1 MRYRLVH
8 VRGPLA
14 GRVRELSE
22 RETILGRDPAVAHV
36 LFGPEE
42 RGVSRRHAALSV
54 RDGVLLLRDLESR
67 TGTFVGGHDIEEA
80 ELRDGD
86 EFELGEG
93 GPRLRIEFGDAEGTI
108 VVDSPIPA
116 TRVEAAAART
126 PGRPQPG
133 ERLRFTFLSG
143 SREGSFVEAAGSVVR
158 LGRAAGNTV
167 WTPDERIVS
176 EQHAKIVRLEDS
188 YVLMDLESTN
198 GSYLN
203 GHRVERAALAE
214 GDLLALGPG
223 GPQLRFQVLSPD
235 LAHRSVDA
243 TVVIPS
249 FPELARRERVTSFVR
264 EIPRPTTSLLIG
276 RGPEAEL
283 RLESPIVSRS
293 HARLSVR
300 EGALYVEDLDS
311 ANGTFR
317 NGTRVERVALA
328 VGDRVIVGP
337 FAIEIGADSLRLLD
351 TRNRARLDGRGLRVV
366 AGGRT
371 ILDDV
376 SISLPPGSFTALIGP
391 SGAGKSTLLKALSGA
406 RPADTGTV
414 LLNGTSLYASFEAL
428 KATLAYVPQ
437 EDIVHGELSVAQ
449 SLDYTARLRLP
460 PDTTS
465 AERRKRIADVLATLE
480 LTERRDAPIHRLS
493 GGQRKRVSIA
503 TELLTE
509 PALLFLDEPTSGLD
523 PGLEEALM
531 LLLREL
537 SYKGKTVVLVTHTL
551 DNIQLCD
558 GIVLLVEGRLAFHGS
573 VPEAR
578 ASFGIDQTVN
588 LYARLKERPAAEWQ
602 AAFRDG
608 PGNRERAETAL
619 AEPSPAAP
627 ARPGGR
633 AANAGVGPLRQ
644 LAVFTGRYF
653 TTITRD
659 KRNAMLLVGQAPLI
673 AALIGLSLLYGQ
685 SDIAF
690 TKPKNTILFLLALT
704 AVWFG
709 CSNAARELVKERG
722 IYLRERMVNLRIL
735 PYILSKVLV
744 LLALASVQCVLFLL
758 ILDTWFG
765 VPGSWPLL
773 FGGMLLASLVGI
785 LLGLALSASV
795 ASADRAMT
803 LLPILLIPQV
813 LFTIPSVQLDMK
825 GPAGLVA
832 RAMPTWWAYDLLR
845 RVALA
850 PDQALDDDKLE
861 EKLAAGGPVL
871 MRKERFQTMLQ
882 DGYNMF
888 NYRGAVEVTWTA
900 SWPEALAARMAGA
913 NPATVDAGAL
923 AGFAGLLLV
932 ATAAA
937 LRRLDWR
944 GD

>member
-1 MRYRLVH
+1 MRYRLVY

-14 GRVRELSE
+14 GRIRELE
-22 RETILGRDPAVAHV
+22 ADETILGRDPAVAHV

-42 RGVSRRHAALSV
+42 RGVSRRHASLTI
-54 RDGVLLLRDLESR
+54 RDGALILRDLESR

-80 ELRDGD
+80 ELREGD

-93 GPRLRIEFGDAEGTI
+93 GPRLRVEFGDAEGTL
-108 VVDSPIPA
+108 VVSSLPSVQRLDAP
-116 TRVEAAAART
+116 TART
-126 PGRPQPG
+126 PARHQPG
-133 ERLRFTFLSG
+133 ARLRLTFLSG

-158 LGRAAGNTV
+158 LGRAAGNTLF
-167 WTPDERIVS
+167 TPDDRIVS
-176 EQHAKIVRLEDS
+176 EQHAKIVRVEDA

-203 GHRVERAALAE
+203 GHRIERAALAE
-214 GDLLALGPG
+214 GDVIGLGPG

-235 LAHRSVDA
+235 LAHRSADA

-249 FPELARRERVTSFVR
+249 FPELARRERAMSFVR
-264 EIPRPTTSLLIG
+264 EIARPTASLLIG
-276 RGPEAEL
+276 RAPEAEL

-293 HARLSVR
+293 HARLSLR
-300 EGALYVEDLDS
+300 DGALRIEDLGS

-317 NGTRVERVALA
+317 NGSRIEEGALA

-337 FAIEIGADSLRLLD
+337 FALEIGAGSLRLLD
-351 TRNRARLDGRGLRVV
+351 TRNRARLDGRGLRVD
-366 AGGRT
+366 ASGRA
-371 ILDDV
+371 ILDEV
-376 SISLPPGSFTALIGP
+376 SLSLPPGSFTALIGP

-406 RPADTGTV
+406 RPADTGSV
-414 LLNGTSLYASFEAL
+414 LLNGNDLYASFEAM
-428 KATLAYVPQ
+428 KATLGYVPQ
-437 EDIVHGELSVAQ
+437 EDIVHRELSVAQ

-460 PDTTS
+460 PDTTP
-465 AERRKRIADVLATLE
+465 AERHGRIAEVLATLE
-480 LTERRDAPIHRLS
+480 LTERRDTQVHRLS

-503 TELLTE
+503 AELLTE
-509 PALLFLDEPTSGLD
+509 PTLLFLDEPTSGLD

-573 VPEAR
+573 PAQAR
-578 ASFGIDQTVN
+578 TRFGIDQMVN

-602 AAFRDG
+602 AAFRES
-608 PGNRERAETAL
+608 PEYRERVEAPL
-619 AEPSPAAP
+619 AEPSPPRRPAIRAP
-627 ARPGGR
+627 DTGS
-633 AANAGVGPLRQ
+633 GPLRQ
-644 LAVFTGRYF
+644 LRVLASRYF

-659 KRNAMLLVGQAPLI
+659 TRNAFLLVGQAPLI
-673 AALIGLSLLYGQ
+673 AALIGLSLLYGR

-735 PYILSKVLV
+735 PYILSKVVV
-744 LLALASVQCVLFLL
+744 LLSLAGLQCVLFLL
-758 ILDTWFG
+758 ILDSWFG
-765 VPGSWPLL
+765 VPGSSLLL

-785 LLGLALSASV
+785 LLGLALSAIVS
-795 ASADRAMT
+795 SADRAMT

-850 PDQALDDDKLE
+850 PDERLGDDAME
-861 EKLAAGGPVL
+861 ARLAAGGPVL
-871 MRKERFQTMLQ
+871 MRKARFETMLQ
-882 DGYNMF
+882 DGYSMF
-888 NYRGAVEVTWTA
+888 NYRGAVEMTWTA
-900 SWPEALAARMAGA
+900 SWPEALAGKLGATPAG
-913 NPATVDAGAL
+913 VDAGAL
-923 AGFAGLLLV
+923 AGFAGLLLA
-932 ATAAA
+932 ATAAS
-937 LRRLDWR
+937 LRRLDRR